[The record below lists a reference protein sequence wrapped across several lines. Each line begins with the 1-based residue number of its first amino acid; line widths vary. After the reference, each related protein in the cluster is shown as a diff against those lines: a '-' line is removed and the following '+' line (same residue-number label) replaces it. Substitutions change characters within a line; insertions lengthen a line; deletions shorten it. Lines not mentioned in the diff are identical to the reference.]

1 MTPTDTLTHL
11 EARAT
16 VAPLSPLLVDM
27 LQADDFEA
35 VTHGPCRLSFNG
47 TSWIM
52 TGPSG
57 AHCLAAGPATDCTRL
72 SAHWEIFAS
81 HPQNRS

>member
-1 MTPTDTLTHL
+1 MTDTLTHL

-16 VAPLSPLLVDM
+16 VTPLTPLMVDM
-27 LQADDFEA
+27 LQAGDFEA

-47 TSWIM
+47 KSWIM

-57 AHCLAAGPATDCTRL
+57 TRSLAAGPATDWIRL
-72 SAHWEIFAS
+72 SAHWQTFAS
-81 HPQNRS
+81 HRLNRR